1 MDETSRI
8 NAKSGIGATTEI
20 GATVEVGATVRSEAA
35 PANFQKNVVYRCI
48 GDDFNEGVI
57 ACGYMQKPTAE
68 SNQEN
73 FVIGYYSA
81 FLLLSGSGTYI
92 AGDAGSDSGSC
103 ACGANASGG
112 NSRPCGAGAPVG
124 GSLARSAGDPGDAY
138 PITPG
143 CFVQRFPGR
152 VHTTRIHPNGQW
164 LEFFVSFGRSIYTY
178 MQRLGLLPQCYVSA
192 SGCDSTLRKEFDAF
206 IARLSA
212 ARDDELPLLLP
223 DIQKLVMKMSR
234 PAAAHEAAPGSPIA
248 PGTAATAAT
257 AAIQSA
263 CTALSSDFT
272 KDIDL
277 YVLSRQ
283 LRMSYESFRKL
294 FKKATGTSPAR
305 YRCNQRI
312 KHAQLLLS
320 SGISIKETAEMV
332 GYGDIYAFTKQFT
345 KTVGVP
351 PGEYVQQLRRRVLE
365 S

>member
-8 NAKSGIGATTEI
+8 NAKSGIGAT
-20 GATVEVGATVRSEAA
+20 VRSEAA
-35 PANFQKNVVYRCI
+35 QAVFQKNVVYRCI

-57 ACGYMQKPTAE
+57 ACGYMPKPTAE

-92 AGDAGSDSGSC
+92 TGDAGGDSRSC
-103 ACGANASGG
+103 ACGA
-112 NSRPCGAGAPVG
+112 GAPG
-124 GSLARSAGDPGDAY
+124 GGAY

-152 VHTTRIHPNGQW
+152 VHTTRIHPDGQW

-178 MQRLGLLPQCYVSA
+178 MQRLGLLPQCCVSA
-192 SGCDSTLRKEFDAF
+192 SGCDTALRKEFDAF
-206 IARLSA
+206 IAQLNA

-223 DIQKLVMKMSR
+223 DIQKLVLKMSR
-234 PAAAHEAAPGSPIA
+234 PATAHGMAPGSPVA
-248 PGTAATAAT
+248 PGTAATAITAT
-257 AAIQSA
+257 IQSA

-277 YVLSRQ
+277 YALSRQ

-345 KTVGVP
+345 KTVGLP

>member
-1 MDETSRI
+1 MDKI
-8 NAKSGIGATTEI
+8 F
-20 GATVEVGATVRSEAA
+20 RSEAA
-35 PANFQKNVVYRCI
+35 PADFRKNVVYRCI

-57 ACGYMQKPTAE
+57 ACGYMPKPTAE

-92 AGDAGSDSGSC
+92 ADDG
-103 ACGANASGG
+103 
-112 NSRPCGAGAPVG
+112 
-124 GSLARSAGDPGDAY
+124 AY

-143 CFVQRFPGR
+143 CFVQRFPSR
-152 VHTTRIHPNGQW
+152 VHTTRIHPDGQW

-178 MQRLGLLPQCYVSA
+178 MQRLGLLPQCCVSA
-192 SGCDSTLRKEFDAF
+192 SGCDAALRKEFDSF

-223 DIQKLVMKMSR
+223 DIQKLVLKMSR
-234 PAAAHEAAPGSPIA
+234 PAAVRGAAPGNPIA
-248 PGTAATAAT
+248 PVTAAASTAAT
-257 AAIQSA
+257 IQSA
-263 CTALSSDFT
+263 CTVLSSDFT

-277 YVLSRQ
+277 YALSRQ

-345 KTVGVP
+345 KTVGLP
-351 PGEYVQQLRRRVLE
+351 PGEYVQQLRRRVLGK
-365 S
+365 